1 MSEQKK
7 KKKKNPSPLVVKGV
21 FYVTAE
27 FEDKQYVVSNGLSF
41 IRFKKDD
48 EDIKKGDYLVIHGP
62 VYQRKDAANAI
73 ITGEAVVTKMT
84 EQEVDEYK
92 AKISEAIGTKPQAKK
107 SATKKSTAKKSDENK
122 LPWE

>member
-1 MSEQKK
+1 MPEEKK
-7 KKKKNPSPLVVKGV
+7 QPRKNPSPLVVKAV

-41 IRFKKDD
+41 IRFKKDG
-48 EDIKKGDYLVIHGP
+48 EEIKKGDYLTIHGP

-84 EQEVDEYK
+84 DKEVEEYK
-92 AKISEAIGTKPQAKK
+92 AKIAEAIGSKPQAKK
-107 SATKKSTAKKSDENK
+107 SVAKKVAKKTEENK

>member
-1 MSEQKK
+1 MPEEKK
-7 KKKKNPSPLVVKGV
+7 QPRKNPSPLVVKGV

-41 IRFKKDD
+41 IRFKKDG
-48 EDIKKGDYLVIHGP
+48 EEIKKGDYLVIHGP

-84 EQEVDEYK
+84 DKEVEEYK
-92 AKISEAIGTKPQAKK
+92 AKISEAIGSKPQAKK
-107 SATKKSTAKKSDENK
+107 STAKKVTKKTEENK